1 MPPRPTTRMTARNMP
16 KRKRSDT
23 IHSSLTPLDMS
34 AVIERC
40 EDMDDDSVEGG
51 GGNSPRSK
59 VAERFRSLNIEAPAP
74 SPVPTEA
81 LPEPERA
88 IHAPKKR
95 TKRGTPQEAA
105 RQTSGPAAQ
114 QHDGP
119 ATPPPSRDRKIQ
131 VEEINETPGAYARYP
146 SSPPLSP
153 SPRKKVALKAR
164 FTDSTSPTAAVSASA
179 EQPRLSPL
187 LPTPI
192 TTSLDALLTLPTR
205 TISPLDLSPPPK
217 SAPSPDNP
225 HDVSVESTPD
235 PSALFWQD
243 TEITGHEVDMSRD
256 DDGTGINGLGFRLTP
271 AMAYARSQKRKQQ
284 VSEWR
289 AREAREARQRR
300 FNRRRGEGTGAGG
313 QVVEAP
319 RRAVRFAEV

>member
-1 MPPRPTTRMTARNMP
+1 MP

-164 FTDSTSPTAAVSASA
+164 FTDSTSPTAAV
-179 EQPRLSPL
+179 
-187 LPTPI
+187 
-192 TTSLDALLTLPTR
+192 
-205 TISPLDLSPPPK
+205 
-217 SAPSPDNP
+217 
-225 HDVSVESTPD
+225 VESTPD